1 MEGKEAIEANRN
13 AEMTTEAAEYLL
25 RLKAKKEM
33 GQLAEEFF
41 TTPYW
46 TKLFAPF
53 FEGEK
58 NRARQQRRVNLE
70 NHPMLAV
77 WSSWEDA
84 FHQIE
89 EAVRK
94 TAEDAKI
101 DVSQPLPTDETASVE
116 QI

>member
-1 MEGKEAIEANRN
+1 MEEAKTVEARRD
-13 AEMTTEAAEYLL
+13 AEMTAEAAEYML

-46 TKLFAPF
+46 TKLFQPF

-58 NRARQQRRVNLE
+58 DRARIQRRVNLG

-94 TAEDAKI
+94 TAEDARI